1 MSKIKV
7 NLLKLLDK
15 ITAIIAAL
23 KVILSVL
30 KNKDEEE

>member
-1 MSKIKV
+1 MAKIKL

-23 KVILSVL
+23 KVILSAL
-30 KNKDEEE
+30 KKKEE